1 MPSIF
6 DHSIALV
13 SGTERDTSP
22 QKLVPLK
29 LDALRNESNTARGLS
44 QDPPRLIQ

>member
-6 DHSIALV
+6 DRSIALV

-22 QKLVPLK
+22 QKLVPPK
-29 LDALRNESNTARGLS
+29 LGALPNRSNTARGLS
-44 QDPPRLIQ
+44 QDPPRLNQ